1 MKTLKLSAL
10 ILYCA
15 FVLHAVTFAQD
26 APKPDIVNESYGQYE
41 MNKFDMWKAK
51 SDVPT
56 PLVIYIHGGSFAH
69 GDKAEKLSVSTIQ
82 NLVKAGISY
91 MSINYRL
98 TPEVSYPQHYF
109 DCARAIQYARYH
121 AKELNID
128 PERIALTG
136 GSAGGCTSLWLAFH
150 DDLADLKSEDP
161 VLRMS
166 TRVTCAA
173 VYSAQTTLEPTVIK
187 EIIGDS
193 ALGNSMFNGKYIGS
207 KKSELNSDK
216 IKELYKAASPVT
228 YLSKDDPPIWASY
241 SVPRTAPKSVGDGI
255 HHPNFGIYLKEKMDK
270 LGLQYTM
277 VEKEGN
283 SSSDEKNVVL
293 FYMKHFKMTKAGK

>member
-1 MKTLKLSAL
+1 M
-10 ILYCA
+10 YCA

-241 SVPRTAPKSVGDGI
+241 SVPRTAPKSVTEGI

>member
-1 MKTLKLSAL
+1 MKTLKFSAL

-241 SVPRTAPKSVGDGI
+241 SVPRTAPKSVTEGI